1 MHSFS
6 NACTL
11 LSVNRATLWRWCCRA
26 QIIPHIDPADL
37 RRRYLDNAQ
46 LVRLARLHHRVVAV
60 DNVNEM
66 MLEQI
71 SELSRKVR
79 QLEAKLEDNKKE
91 LNQ

>member
-11 LSVNRATLWRWCCRA
+11 LSINRATLWRWCRRSC
-26 QIIPHIDPADL
+26 IVPCVDPVDL
-37 RRRYLDNAQ
+37 RRRYLTNDQ

-71 SELSRKVR
+71 SDLSRKVAD
-79 QLEAKLEDNKKE
+79 LEKITKKE